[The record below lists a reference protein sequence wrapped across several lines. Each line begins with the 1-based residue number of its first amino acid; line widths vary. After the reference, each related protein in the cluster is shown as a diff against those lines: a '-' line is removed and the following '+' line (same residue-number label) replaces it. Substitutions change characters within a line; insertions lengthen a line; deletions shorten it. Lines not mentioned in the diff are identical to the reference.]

1 MIAHRLRSLQ
11 LRLAVRLAALF
22 IAGTAAIVGILVYR
36 AYDTADTLND
46 RELSLRAADLAKY
59 VLFDANG
66 AARLD
71 LPPRL
76 KGAYEAASDA
86 DIFAVR
92 GNGGRLIS
100 ALPAEFGQVIQRWP
114 EATDDPSY
122 STSKASALGPKTIMD
137 WASASI
143 ALLGRCRS
151 GWHARLAPMLLST
164 RFCESLCSTSPG

>member
-1 MIAHRLRSLQ
+1 MIPRGLRPLQ
-11 LRLAVRLAALF
+11 LRRGVGRAALF
-22 IAGTAAIVGILVYR
+22 TAGTAAIVGILVYR

-59 VLFDANG
+59 VLLDANG

-76 KGAYEAASDA
+76 KGAYEAASDS

-100 ALPAEFGQVIQRWP
+100 ALPAEFGQDIQR
-114 EATDDPSY
+114 
-122 STSKASALGPKTIMD
+122 
-137 WASASI
+137 
-143 ALLGRCRS
+143 
-151 GWHARLAPMLLST
+151 
-164 RFCESLCSTSPG
+164 